1 MTASPEPQP
10 EVDVPSPTS
19 LATVFACAIGNGVS
33 STPMINA
40 TFGLFLIPV
49 TQALGWPRS
58 KFTAALA
65 VISLIGF
72 VAYPLFGR
80 LADRIGARPVILA
93 GNLAFAAAIAAMALI
108 NGSIA
113 QFYVLVVLLAVTAA
127 APSTVLLS
135 KVVSGWFFRKR
146 GLYLGL
152 TAGLG
157 NGAGCTIAPM
167 IGAALMPH
175 FGWRGTYV
183 GLALVILGLGAPVLW
198 GLMKEAPHLSG
209 EGSAKG
215 GDARLSGMSGDE
227 ARRTPSYWMLLVAI
241 SLGAGSLGAVFTHV
255 VPMLTDRGVSGAT
268 AALTLSAFAF
278 SNTVWQIVLGRLL
291 DRSSTPRLAAPL
303 VLVSLLGLFILSRAT
318 SPALLVI
325 GGLLTGIGSGTEY
338 GLVPYVIPRYFGFK
352 AYGEVY
358 GGIFGVIMLTM
369 GFTPFLMDLVFDL
382 HHSYDWVFYGI
393 DVALVVCAVL
403 IARLPRY
410 ALPAAAPAP
419 ATPAA
424 QQTALAE
431 LSLAEAG

>member
-1 MTASPEPQP
+1 MTASSEPQ
-10 EVDVPSPTS
+10 VDVASPRS

-58 KFTAALA
+58 KFTAALG

-72 VAYPLFGR
+72 FAYPLFGR

-108 NGSIA
+108 NQSVVR
-113 QFYVLVVLLAVTAA
+113 FYVLVVILAIAAA

-175 FGWRGTYV
+175 FGWRGTYI

-198 GLMKEAPHLSG
+198 ALMREAPHLTG
-209 EGSAKG
+209 DASADG
-215 GDARLSGMSGDE
+215 GDLRLSGMTGEE
-227 ARRTPSYWMLLVAI
+227 ARRTPTYWMILVAI

-255 VPMLTDRGVSGAT
+255 VPMLTDRGVSAGT

-303 VLVSLLGLFILSRAT
+303 VLVSLVGLFVMSHAT
-318 SPALLVI
+318 HPALLVA

-338 GLVPYVIPRYFGFK
+338 GLVPYFIPRYFGFK

-382 HHSYDWVFYGI
+382 RHAYDWVFYGI
-393 DVALVVCAVL
+393 DAALVVCAVL

-410 ALPAAAPAP
+410 TLPAVAPAP
-419 ATPAA
+419 ASPAA
-424 QQTALAE
+424 QPPVLAD
-431 LSLAEAG
+431 LSLAEA